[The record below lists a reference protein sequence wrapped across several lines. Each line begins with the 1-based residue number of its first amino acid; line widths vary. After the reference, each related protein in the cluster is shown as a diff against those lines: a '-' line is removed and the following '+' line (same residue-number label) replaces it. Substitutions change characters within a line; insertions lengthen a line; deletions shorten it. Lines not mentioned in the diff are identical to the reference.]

1 MSAQGALPP
10 APARRKALAAVAL
23 LAVVTTVAGYFV
35 GRRAGA
41 VHDVMVATPADAER
55 IAFVREAPC
64 DEGTCQTLWMGTT
77 KDDAVQVAALTPLV
91 ERCEEIAWARDGYR
105 VGFLINGYQLRIFDA
120 DSRNQVGQ
128 ANLIDPVG
136 TPSSRIARGITFSEN
151 GAAVTFDDCP
161 RYHSGCRSGLKAV
174 R

>member
-1 MSAQGALPP
+1 VVVLFAL
-10 APARRKALAAVAL
+10 
-23 LAVVTTVAGYFV
+23 VTTLGGYFI
-35 GRRAGA
+35 GRRDGA
-41 VHDVMVATPADAER
+41 VHDVMVATPAEAER
-55 IAFVREAPC
+55 IAFVRETPC
-64 DEGTCQTLWMGTT
+64 DAGACQTLWMGTT
-77 KDDAVQVAALTPLV
+77 RDDAVQVAELTPGV

-128 ANLIDPVG
+128 ANLLEPVG
-136 TPSSRIARGITFSEN
+136 TPSSRIARGITFSQN

-161 RYHSGCRSGLKAV
+161 RYQSGCRSGLVAV